1 MMKRVGMLAIVTL
14 ALAAPALAQQAMVT
28 DQQKQA
34 VQAAIDK
41 YIKANNAKDAKELAN
56 RYTEDATLVG
66 TYVPGTLIGRPAI
79 EKYLTD
85 VVQQGQIGS
94 NLAVEADPKSFASL
108 GNDMILVSGTW
119 ADTTPMPPMA
129 QANTNAS
136 TQQSGSS
143 QPPSQLA
150 LKPGDREHG
159 TWTAIDVV
167 RGDDALIRSL
177 SYNVG
182 VAGPS
187 K

>member
-41 YIKANNAKDAKELAN
+41 YITANNGKDAKGLTD
-56 RYTEDATLVG
+56 RFTEDATIVG
-66 TYVPGTLIGRPAI
+66 TYVPGTLIGRPAV
-79 EKYLTD
+79 EKYFTD
-85 VVQQGQIGS
+85 AAHQGQLDS
-94 NLAVEADPKSFASL
+94 NLAIEVDPKSFASL

-119 ADTTPMPPMA
+119 AGTTPMPPVA

-136 TQQSGSS
+136 TQQSGTS

-159 TWTAIDVV
+159 SWTAIDVV
-167 RGDDALIRSL
+167 RGDDVLIRSL

-182 VAGPS
+182 FAAPA

>member
-1 MMKRVGMLAIVTL
+1 MMKRVGILAVVTMGL
-14 ALAAPALAQQAMVT
+14 TAPAFGQQMMVT

-41 YIKANNAKDAKELAN
+41 YITANNAKDAKGLTD
-56 RYTEDATLVG
+56 RFTEDATIVG
-66 TYVPGTLIGRPAI
+66 TYVPGSLIGRPAI
-79 EKYLTD
+79 EKYFTD
-85 VVQQGQIGS
+85 AAHQDQLDA
-94 NLAVEADPKSFASL
+94 NLAIEADPKSFASL

-119 ADTTPMPPMA
+119 AGTTPTPPMA
-129 QANTNAS
+129 QANTTAS

-159 TWTAIDVV
+159 SWTAIDVV
-167 RGDDALIRSL
+167 RGDDVLIRSL

-182 VAGPS
+182 LAAPA